1 MSVPTKSAIS
11 ALPPPGAQ
19 RKKAGA
25 VRALLADD
33 GVAVAV
39 PNVPEGAPSDEL
51 AALPI
56 PVVPVLV
63 VPIPVVLEGA
73 RAVGWMLE
81 TLTLGGVASNRM
93 FVVGLDGE
101 KAGAGATLAAGPA
114 LVAAT
119 AGLVAVV
126 VEPVVLVPVELV
138 AEVGVVP
145 GSGIAPDTD
154 SGGVPGGGA
163 GGLGVVDV
171 VVDVEVDVDC
181 ASAGLASPKNSAA
194 PIARLP
200 SLTAISAQRRAGG
213 PANDRRCR
221 GRKRDPSHRTS
232 QGTPCKK
239 TRRTEE
245 TVARHR
251 GRAGRARALG
261 AFSRQ
266 ETCSLGGAA
275 DDIDEQAKLPTR
287 SREPGVRPRRKQD
300 SPRRHGGHGGSSSW
314 FAA

>member
-25 VRALLADD
+25 VRVLLVDD
-33 GVAVAV
+33 GVAV
-39 PNVPEGAPSDEL
+39 PNVPEGALSDEL

-56 PVVPVLV
+56 PVVPVLVVLVPV

-93 FVVGLDGE
+93 LVVGLDGE

-126 VEPVVLVPVELV
+126 VVVVEPVVP
-138 AEVGVVP
+138 VP

-163 GGLGVVDV
+163 GGLVVVD
-171 VVDVEVDVDC
+171 VDVEVDVDC
-181 ASAGLASPKNSAA
+181 ASAGLAIPKNSAA
-194 PIARLP
+194 PIASPR
-200 SLTAISAQRRAGG
+200 SITADIAS
-213 PANDRRCR
+213 
-221 GRKRDPSHRTS
+221 
-232 QGTPCKK
+232 TPCKR

-245 TVARHR
+245 RSPAIEVAHGAPACLRHFR
-251 GRAGRARALG
+251 GRKPAVSVGRRIISTRRRNPRHDRVRAEEG
-261 AFSRQ
+261 DSSQ
-266 ETCSLGGAA
+266 
-275 DDIDEQAKLPTR
+275 
-287 SREPGVRPRRKQD
+287 RR
-300 SPRRHGGHGGSSSW
+300 
-314 FAA
+314 